1 MSDLSVKDRVRIELT
16 VRRIDSWLEA
26 RVPRARRRQIRDELR
41 SNLIEASN
49 EVGPEEAVRQ
59 LGDLH
64 ELANSYLDL
73 YRGTWDFRAGSYAAL
88 LTYTT
93 VQMLSL
99 VISFAFSAGVWASGG
114 HAASYELW
122 SWFGP
127 FSGSTSPHSF
137 AVTLGSPAL
146 VVLTAIALVIGST
159 YRTMLRRVRQTS
171 R

>member
-1 MSDLSVKDRVRIELT
+1 MSELSVKDRARIELA
-16 VRRIDSWLEA
+16 VHRIDYGLEG

-41 SNLIEASN
+41 SNLIDASRQ
-49 EVGPEEAVRQ
+49 VGGEEAVRQ

-64 ELANSYLDL
+64 ELAKSYVDL
-73 YRGTWDFRAGSYAAL
+73 YRGAWDFRAGSYAAL
-88 LTYTT
+88 ITYATI
-93 VQMLSL
+93 QALSL

-127 FSGSTSPHSF
+127 FSGSASSHSF
-137 AVTLGSPAL
+137 TVTLGSPAL
-146 VVLTAIALVIGST
+146 VVLTAIAFVIGST
-159 YRTMLRRVRQTS
+159 YRTLLRRVRQAS